1 MSARAYRVAPRRRVR
16 GRPASRIRWD
26 KVGRVVLVLVIFL
39 VLLSYVRPSLSF
51 FDAWR
56 QSHASRTELAELKQ
70 EKARLAAKAASLED
84 STAVAESARRIG
96 MVAPGERAYV
106 VKH

>member
-1 MSARAYRVAPRRRVR
+1 MSARAYRVAPRRAVR
-16 GRPASRIRWD
+16 GRPRSRIRWD

-56 QSHASRTELAELKQ
+56 QSKASRTELVELKR
-70 EKARLAAKAASLED
+70 EKSRLAAKVASL
-84 STAVAESARRIG
+84 SNRTAVAESARRLG
-96 MVAPGERAYV
+96 MIAPGERAFV
-106 VKH
+106 VKR